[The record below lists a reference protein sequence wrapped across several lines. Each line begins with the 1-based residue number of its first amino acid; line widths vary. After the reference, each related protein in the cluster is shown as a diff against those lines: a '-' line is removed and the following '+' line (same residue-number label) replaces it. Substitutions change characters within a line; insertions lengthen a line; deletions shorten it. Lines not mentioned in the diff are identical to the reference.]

1 VLQLSAAGI
10 SLLELQRRITTERE
24 SAAANGNPAAQL
36 LLGCDGFATPAQ
48 RGQLRQE
55 GLRARRGGGGGER
68 RWLKR
73 SPIKKFYAVFS
84 GGFMA
89 GLVGQ

>member
-1 VLQLSAAGI
+1 MDSQPLRREGSCVKKGCAPL
-10 SLLELQRRITTERE
+10 SLLL
-24 SAAANGNPAAQL
+24 SL
-36 LLGCDGFATPAQ
+36 D
-48 RGQLRQE
+48 
-55 GLRARRGGGGGER
+55 GGGGER